1 MRALLVDYRI
11 LMVVLLS
18 DFSIA
23 FVGRCKVYGMTIID
37 LMVITTIGELN
48 NSI

>member
-48 NSI
+48 NSM